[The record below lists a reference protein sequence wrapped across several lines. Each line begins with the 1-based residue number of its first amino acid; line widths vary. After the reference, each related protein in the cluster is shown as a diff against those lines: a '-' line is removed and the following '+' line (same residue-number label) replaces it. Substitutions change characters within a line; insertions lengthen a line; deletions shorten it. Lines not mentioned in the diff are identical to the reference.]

1 MPDPLTVRE
10 RREVGGFHSVELRYI
25 GHLHVTQGPET
36 RVEVEGDPDMLA
48 KVVVRTRGDE
58 LLLEIGRDWLDRL
71 TSGLLLVAH
80 RPLHYYVTAPDL
92 RRLSVSGSG
101 RLSCERLS
109 GSELALNASG
119 NGDLEVHGLAVE
131 QIAATI
137 SGRGDFSLG
146 GEARK
151 LNLRVS
157 GSADV
162 DAARLQLGEAEVRVS
177 GRADVTLSV
186 SERLAVQISGYGTVR
201 YHGNPT
207 VTQSISGAGRVSQA
221 TEG

>member
-10 RREVGGFHSVELRYI
+10 VREVAGFRSVELRYI
-25 GHLHVTQGPET
+25 GHLHFRQGPET

-80 RPLHYYVTAPDL
+80 RPLHYYVTAPEL

-101 RLSCERLS
+101 RISCESLTAD
-109 GSELALNASG
+109 ELALNASG
-119 NGDLEVHGLAVE
+119 NGDLEVHGLSVAE
-131 QIAATI
+131 LSATI
-137 SGRGDFSLG
+137 SGRGDFALAG
-146 GEARK
+146 QARR

-157 GSADV
+157 GSGDV
-162 DAARLQLGEAEVRVS
+162 DAVRLGLEEAEVRIS
-177 GRADVTLSV
+177 GRADVNLTV
-186 SERLAVQISGYGTVR
+186 SERLDVQISGFGTVR

-221 TEG
+221 SEG